1 MKFGQYTVGTRYEK
15 SLLNEAKE
23 DIGFRTM
30 NKELKKMDSSLEK
43 LIGTLRSRNIRFGM
57 ELAKELE
64 PKSGRE
70 MSEAI
75 LQIIS
80 SISEAQKAIGLV
92 KIFQDRAV
100 ILQKPKK

>member
-1 MKFGQYTVGTRYEK
+1 MKK
-15 SLLNEAKE
+15 LLPELLEEAE

-30 NKELKKMDSSLEK
+30 NKELKKLNSSLEK
-43 LIGTLRSRNIRFGM
+43 LVGTLRSRNIRFGM
-57 ELAKELE
+57 ELAKELD

-75 LQIIS
+75 LKVIS
-80 SISEAQKAIGLV
+80 SITDAQNGIDL
-92 KIFQDRAV
+92 IRFFQDRAV